1 MSLGTLQSA
10 RPTHLHVAASS
21 GIRHKLRQA
30 GAIGLP
36 VSTVPL
42 TAVQVRVRY

>member
-10 RPTHLHVAASS
+10 RPTRLHVTASS
-21 GIRHKLRQA
+21 AIRHKLRHA
-30 GAIGLP
+30 EAIGLP

-42 TAVQVRVRY
+42 TAVRVRVRF